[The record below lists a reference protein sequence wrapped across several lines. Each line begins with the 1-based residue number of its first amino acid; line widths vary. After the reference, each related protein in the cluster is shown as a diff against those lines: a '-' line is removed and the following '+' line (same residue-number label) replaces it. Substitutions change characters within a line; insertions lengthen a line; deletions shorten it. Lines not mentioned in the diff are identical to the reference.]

1 MALVGLA
8 AGFVSVGAPGG
19 QLSADPLAPARA
31 NAAALSHRVLQ
42 EAQLVHQRTVRY
54 QVESARAD
62 LLRDELASSEAS
74 AQALRFR
81 AGQTE
86 SLLRQEALLSYADAL
101 PAVGAGGQSSGDL
114 MEATDRATYLALTV
128 GDISGTLDLLQSE
141 QSQLARTVATSR
153 QQLQSALEA
162 ESSAAAARL
171 LALREAGSLQ
181 VLLSR
186 AESQV
191 AALTSAERSPTGP
204 PVGDGIVKALAQ
216 QLGATPANPRPT
228 GSGASPA
235 RAATAAVKA
244 PLVKAARA
252 AAPSRKAALSS
263 DARTRATTTAELA
276 ATTRTTT
283 SGRQTTTT
291 GRQTTTT
298 GRQTTTTGLQTSTT
312 GLQTTTTGLQTTT
325 TGRQTTTSG
334 GPPGTSTEARPA
346 TTTTATAPRAVG
358 PATSTQPPSST
369 TTPSTTSS
377 TSTTTT
383 STTTT
388 TDPPAPTTTPAPTT
402 PLPTTPPATTTA
414 TTADV
419 HPPPAGGLWI
429 ELRECESGDNYQ
441 ADTGNGYYGAYQFS
455 WATWVDLG
463 YPGRPDQEP
472 YWMQDEAAQRLES
485 MDGWG
490 QWPSCSTALGV

>member
-1 MALVGLA
+1 VALVGLA
-8 AGFVSVGAPGG
+8 AGLISVGAPGG

-31 NAAALSHRVLQ
+31 NAAALSRRVLQ

-54 QVESARAD
+54 QVESARAG
-62 LLRDELASSEAS
+62 LLGDELVSSEAS
-74 AQALRFR
+74 AQALRLR

-101 PAVGAGGQSSGDL
+101 PVVGAGGQSSRDL
-114 MEATDRATYLALTV
+114 MEATDQATYLALTV
-128 GDISGTLDLLQSE
+128 GDISGTLDLLKSE

-153 QQLQSALEA
+153 LELQSALEA

-171 LALREAGSLQ
+171 LALREAASLQ

-191 AALTSAERSPTGP
+191 AALSSAERSSTGP

-228 GSGASPA
+228 GIGTSPR
-235 RAATAAVKA
+235 RAATAAVT
-244 PLVKAARA
+244 AAVTA
-252 AAPSRKAALSS
+252 ALAKPTHTAASARKAALSNGP
-263 DARTRATTTAELA
+263 RTGATTTAELA
-276 ATTRTTT
+276 TTTRTTT
-283 SGRQTTTT
+283 VSRPTTTT
-291 GRQTTTT
+291 GRPSTTTGRPTTTT
-298 GRQTTTTGLQTSTT
+298 GRP
-312 GLQTTTTGLQTTT
+312 TTT
-325 TGRQTTTSG
+325 TGR
-334 GPPGTSTEARPA
+334 P
-346 TTTTATAPRAVG
+346 TTTTTRAAGAVG
-358 PATSTQPPSST
+358 PAARTPPPSST
-369 TTPSTTSS
+369 TTPSTTTS

-388 TDPPAPTTTPAPTT
+388 DPPAPPTTPATTTPATTT
-402 PLPTTPPATTTA
+402 PATTTPPATTA
-414 TTADV
+414 APAADV
-419 HPPPAGGLWI
+419 HPPPAGGLWL

-472 YWMQDEAAQRLES
+472 YWMQDEAAQRLEA

-490 QWPSCSTALGV
+490 QWPSCSAALGV

>member
-8 AGFVSVGAPGG
+8 AGLVSVGAPGG

-31 NAAALSHRVLQ
+31 NAAALSRRVLQ

-54 QVESARAD
+54 QVELARAD
-62 LLRDELASSEAS
+62 LLGDELAGSEAS
-74 AQALRFR
+74 AQALRLR

-101 PAVGAGGQSSGDL
+101 PVVGAGGQSSGDL
-114 MEATDRATYLALTV
+114 VEATDQATYLALTV

-153 QQLQSALEA
+153 RELQNALKA

-191 AALTSAERSPTGP
+191 AALTSAERAPTGP

-216 QLGATPANPRPT
+216 QLGAPPANPRPT
-228 GSGASPA
+228 GIGASPA
-235 RAATAAVKA
+235 
-244 PLVKAARA
+244 LAARA
-252 AAPSRKAALSS
+252 AVTAPLPKPARTAAPARKAALSS
-263 DARTRATTTAELA
+263 GQRTRATTTAELA
-276 ATTRTTT
+276 TSTRTTT
-283 SGRQTTTT
+283 ALRPTTTT
-291 GRQTTTT
+291 GRPTTTT
-298 GRQTTTTGLQTSTT
+298 
-312 GLQTTTTGLQTTT
+312 
-325 TGRQTTTSG
+325 G
-334 GPPGTSTEARPA
+334 GPPGTSTGARPTTT
-346 TTTTATAPRAVG
+346 TTTTAPGAVG
-358 PATSTQPPSST
+358 PAASTRPPSST
-369 TTPSTTSS
+369 TTPSTTSL
-377 TSTTTT
+377 TSTTAT

-388 TDPPAPTTTPAPTT
+388 TDPPAPPSTEAPTT
-402 PLPTTPPATTTA
+402 PAPTTPPATTT
-414 TTADV
+414 TTTDDV
-419 HPPPAGGLWI
+419 HPPPAGGVWL

-441 ADTGNGYYGAYQFS
+441 ADSGNGYYGAYQFS

-472 YWMQDEAAQRLES
+472 YWMQDEAAQRLEA
-485 MDGWG
+485 MDGWS

>member
-8 AGFVSVGAPGG
+8 AGLVSVGAPGG
-19 QLSADPLAPARA
+19 QLAADPLPPARA
-31 NAAALSHRVLQ
+31 NAAALSRRVLQ

-54 QVESARAD
+54 QVESARAG
-62 LLRDELASSEAS
+62 LLGDELASSEAS
-74 AQALRFR
+74 AQALRLR

-101 PAVGAGGQSSGDL
+101 PVVGAGGQSSRDL
-114 MEATDRATYLALTV
+114 MEATDQATYLALTV
-128 GDISGTLDLLQSE
+128 GDISGTLDLLKSE

-153 QQLQSALEA
+153 LELHSAIEA
-162 ESSAAAARL
+162 ESFAAQARL
-171 LALREAGSLQ
+171 LALREAASLQ
-181 VLLSR
+181 VLLWR

-216 QLGATPANPRPT
+216 QLEATPANPRPA
-228 GSGASPA
+228 SIGAPPR
-235 RAATAAVKA
+235 RAATAAVTVTAHLAK
-244 PLVKAARA
+244 PARTA
-252 AAPSRKAALSS
+252 SPSAKAALSNGP
-263 DARTRATTTAELA
+263 RTRATTTADLA
-276 ATTRTTT
+276 TTTRTTT
-283 SGRQTTTT
+283 VLRPTTTT
-291 GRQTTTT
+291 GRPTTTTDGATTTTDRPTTTT
-298 GRQTTTTGLQTSTT
+298 GRPTTT
-312 GLQTTTTGLQTTT
+312 
-325 TGRQTTTSG
+325 
-334 GPPGTSTEARPA
+334 
-346 TTTTATAPRAVG
+346 TTTTAAGAVG
-358 PATSTQPPSST
+358 AAAGTPPPSST
-369 TTPSTTSS
+369 TTLSTTTPTS
-377 TSTTTT
+377 TTITSTTTTSTTTRSTTTT

-388 TDPPAPTTTPAPTT
+388 TDPPAPPTTPATTTPATT
-402 PLPTTPPATTTA
+402 SPPATTAATA
-414 TTADV
+414 ADV
-419 HPPPAGGLWI
+419 HPPPTGGLWL

-472 YWMQDEAAQRLES
+472 YWMQDEAAQRLEA

>member
-1 MALVGLA
+1 VALVGLA
-8 AGFVSVGAPGG
+8 AGLVSVGAPGG

-31 NAAALSHRVLQ
+31 NAAALSRRVLQ

-54 QVESARAD
+54 QVESARAG
-62 LLRDELASSEAS
+62 LLGDELASSEAS
-74 AQALRFR
+74 AQALRWR

-101 PAVGAGGQSSGDL
+101 PAVGAGGQSSRDL
-114 MEATDRATYLALTV
+114 MEATDQATYLALTV
-128 GDISGTLDLLQSE
+128 GDISGTLDLLKSE

-153 QQLQSALEA
+153 LELQSAIEA
-162 ESSAAAARL
+162 ESSAAQARL
-171 LALREAGSLQ
+171 LALREAASLQ

-191 AALTSAERSPTGP
+191 AALTSAERASAERAPTGP

-228 GSGASPA
+228 SIGASPR
-235 RAATAAVKA
+235 RAATAAVTAALAKRTH
-244 PLVKAARA
+244 KAA
-252 AAPSRKAALSS
+252 STRKAALSNGP
-263 DARTRATTTAELA
+263 RTRATTTAELA
-276 ATTRTTT
+276 TTTRTTT
-283 SGRQTTTT
+283 VLRPTTTT
-291 GRQTTTT
+291 GRPTTTTDGPTTTT
-298 GRQTTTTGLQTSTT
+298 GPPTTTTG
-312 GLQTTTTGLQTTT
+312 
-325 TGRQTTTSG
+325 GR
-334 GPPGTSTEARPA
+334 PVTSTEARPTTT
-346 TTTTATAPRAVG
+346 TTTTAAGAVG
-358 PATSTQPPSST
+358 AAARTPPPSST
-369 TTPSTTSS
+369 TTPSTTTPTSKTT

-388 TDPPAPTTTPAPTT
+388 TDPPAPPTTPATTTPAT
-402 PLPTTPPATTTA
+402 TTPPATTAA

-419 HPPPAGGLWI
+419 HPPPAGGLWL

-472 YWMQDEAAQRLES
+472 YWMQDEAAQRLEA

>member
-19 QLSADPLAPARA
+19 QLSADPLAPAKA
-31 NAAALSHRVLQ
+31 NAAALSRRVLQ

-54 QVESARAD
+54 QVQSARAG

-74 AQALRFR
+74 AQALRVR

-101 PAVGAGGQSSGDL
+101 PDVGAGGQSSSDL
-114 MEATDRATYLALTV
+114 MEATDQATYLALTV
-128 GDISGTLDLLQSE
+128 GDISGTLDLLRSE
-141 QSQLARTVATSR
+141 QSQLARTVVTSR
-153 QQLQSALEA
+153 LELQSALEA
-162 ESSAAAARL
+162 ESAAAAARQ
-171 LALREAGSLQ
+171 LALREAASLQ

-228 GSGASPA
+228 SIGASRR
-235 RAATAAVKA
+235 RAATAAVTA
-244 PLVKAARA
+244 PLAEPARTVA
-252 AAPSRKAALSS
+252 QAQKAALSNGP
-263 DARTRATTTAELA
+263 RTRATTTAEL
-276 ATTRTTT
+276 TTT
-283 SGRQTTTT
+283 TQTTTALRPTTTT
-291 GRQTTTT
+291 GR
-298 GRQTTTTGLQTSTT
+298 
-312 GLQTTTTGLQTTT
+312 
-325 TGRQTTTSG
+325 
-334 GPPGTSTEARPA
+334 P
-346 TTTTATAPRAVG
+346 TTTTAGRPAGGRNDRRADHQERWKTGHEHRGETHNHDDNDGSWCGRAEGQHPTAVVHDDAFNHYVDIHDN
-358 PATSTQPPSST
+358 TSTA
-369 TTPSTTSS
+369 
-377 TSTTTT
+377 TT

-388 TDPPAPTTTPAPTT
+388 TDPPAPTTTPPTT
-402 PLPTTPPATTTA
+402 TPATTTPPVTAAA

-419 HPPPAGGLWI
+419 HPPPAGGLWL

-472 YWMQDEAAQRLES
+472 YWMQDEAAQRLEA
-485 MDGWG
+485 MDGWS